1 MNKILKTFA
10 FVLSICAVFTFSQV
24 AYAQWPSDLDGGG
37 SGRQQIQ
44 KSSPSSNKP
53 VYTQQQRTN
62 TSKKAVQKGMIPK
75 SIFGINFQF
84 PASWIVNDE
93 AAQNPILFLSFLPLA
108 DDNSFRDN
116 MLICGETLPQEMNSQ
131 EYFDLSLK
139 QLSNSIS
146 NFKLLAKGKVTIDGY
161 EGRVIKFTQNANGP
175 TIQQEQLYIAVGNR
189 GYVITI
195 SSIPSRFEKSRKDAY
210 KLINTITF
218 D

>member
-10 FVLSICAVFTFSQV
+10 FVLSICAVFAFSQV
-24 AYAQWPSDLDGGG
+24 AYAQWPSDLDGLSPGK
-37 SGRQQIQ
+37 QQIQ
-44 KSSPSSNKP
+44 PSSNKP
-53 VYTQQQRTN
+53 QQRTT
-62 TSKKAVQKGMIPK
+62 TSKKALQKGMIPK

-108 DDNSFRDN
+108 DNNSFRDN
-116 MLICGETLPQEMNSQ
+116 ILICGETLPQEMNSQ
-131 EYFDLSLK
+131 EYFDLSIK

-175 TIQQEQLYIAVGNR
+175 TIQQEQLYIAIGNR

-195 SSIPSRFEKSRKDAY
+195 SSLPNRFEKSRKDAY

>member
-10 FVLSICAVFTFSQV
+10 FVLSICAVFAFSQV
-24 AYAQWPSDLDGGG
+24 AYAQWPSDLDGLSPGK
-37 SGRQQIQ
+37 QQIQ
-44 KSSPSSNKP
+44 PSSNKP
-53 VYTQQQRTN
+53 QQRTT
-62 TSKKAVQKGMIPK
+62 TSKKALQKGMIPK

-108 DDNSFRDN
+108 DNNSFRDN
-116 MLICGETLPQEMNSQ
+116 ILICGETLPQEMNSQ
-131 EYFDLSLK
+131 EYFDLSIK

-195 SSIPSRFEKSRKDAY
+195 SSLPNRFEKSRKDAY